1 MESIHLFLQEVTKEL
16 LYNIV
21 YEYNEIDYSD
31 LIVIFTEKTGY
42 KPMDF
47 FGFRDQTG
55 RGFFDLIEGIP
66 GVTGRKTISIVS
78 DSYSDSSDEDSDYE
92 GGEHEHVYKVFNK
105 TYLYS
110 FPSTTVAE
118 YREMILINCC
128 KMIEDDD
135 DLSHCKD
142 SNGNTPLHYI
152 ATLPGIT
159 YGCDTLVKSLL
170 QAGVDPLATN
180 NNGQTFLH
188 IIFGRFCAEND
199 ELMINCVS
207 RIHAFQKHNR
217 LWKIESRF

>member
-1 MESIHLFLQEVTKEL
+1 
-16 LYNIV
+16 
-21 YEYNEIDYSD
+21 
-31 LIVIFTEKTGY
+31 
-42 KPMDF
+42 MDF

-55 RGFFDLIEGIP
+55 RGFFDLIEGMS

-78 DSYSDSSDEDSDYE
+78 DSYSDSSDYE
-92 GGEHEHVYKVFNK
+92 GGEHEHVYKVFNE
-105 TYLYS
+105 TYLYPARS
-110 FPSTTVAE
+110 VTVAE

-188 IIFGRFCAEND
+188 IIFGRFCAENGDND
-199 ELMINCVS
+199 ELCFENTRVPKTQWFMKDRVALLKLLS
-207 RIHAFQKHNR
+207 PTYTA
-217 LWKIESRF
+217 LWQRHKTRMATRYCMNSYCHQ